1 MRCSRFPVPNR
12 RRTGAS
18 QFRFGPILEAEPVVA
33 VSQRV
38 LGEVF
43 LVLVVGRMKGGVV
56 NDGRLH
62 CLLFVGLDGPRV
74 DVPLELRLDF
84 FGDGRL
90 FRRRAKDEAP
100 VLRPSVVSLRVE
112 GGRVVKGVKKPHE
125 VLEDFRRLRGL
136 LRQLDIEDLDMA
148 RPAAADLTVG
158 GILHPVRVRVHEAD
172 LGLGDAPRVLLLEV
186 LDDELFGPPV
196 AAALASAGRFGVR
209 IDGTKRNRRKII
221 KRT

>member
-1 MRCSRFPVPNR
+1 MRCSRFPVSNR
-12 RRTGAS
+12 RRTDAS
-18 QFRFGPILEAEPVVA
+18 QFRLGPIPEAEPVVA

-43 LVLVVGRMKGGVV
+43 LVLVVGRIEGGVV
-56 NDGRLH
+56 DDRRLH
-62 CLLFVGLDGPRV
+62 RLLVVGLDVPRV

-84 FGDGRL
+84 FGDRRL
-90 FRRRAKDEAP
+90 LRRRAKDDAP

-112 GGRVVKGVKKPHE
+112 RGRVVKGVKKPHQ

-136 LRQLDIEDLDMA
+136 LSQLDVEDLDVA

-172 LGLGDAPRVLLLEV
+172 LGVGDAPRVLLLEV

-196 AAALASAGRFGVR
+196 AACSEC
-209 IDGTKRNRRKII
+209 
-221 KRT
+221 